1 MQSPIA
7 APIVS
12 PSVVPA
18 PRIAAPAAGGNAM
31 INPIPIAPP
40 SNPIKELS

>member
-18 PRIAAPAAGGNAM
+18 PKAAAPAAGGNAM

-40 SNPIKELS
+40 RNPKKELS

>member
-18 PRIAAPAAGGNAM
+18 PKAAAPAAGGNAM

-40 SNPIKELS
+40 RNPIN